1 MKVLTNKK
9 DKMKTITVNGEVYVA
24 EKDVKA
30 ELSRKNV
37 KPSKKQIVILNR
49 GWVVVGDYS
58 EKGDDCFLTNAS
70 VIRTWGTT
78 KGLGELAENGPLT
91 NTKLDPC
98 PMLTFNKLTVVAR
111 MNVNENNWK

>member
-1 MKVLTNKK
+1 MKVLVNKK

-24 EKDVKA
+24 EKDVMA

-111 MNVNENNWK
+111 MNVNESNWK